1 MYYAQHPRIL
11 PRDYQNQKAVLRED
25 SLTYFTG
32 KGKDQ
37 GKKND
42 ANAGSKNRKGKSSR
56 RQELSRQEADAVMAA
71 AGFASPDEIIEALE
85 QDMLK
90 AAENLEFERAAE
102 LRDRIRS
109 LSDLWGKE
117 EE

>member
-1 MYYAQHPRIL
+1 
-11 PRDYQNQKAVLRED
+11 
-25 SLTYFTG
+25 
-32 KGKDQ
+32 
-37 GKKND
+37 
-42 ANAGSKNRKGKSSR
+42 
-56 RQELSRQEADAVMAA
+56 MAA